1 MEEQMNGFSVGR
13 RVVLVM
19 VGLVPLAGC
28 EVNSTGLA
36 SDGGVGHEAGVP
48 STGAPSA
55 SSPDAARAT
64 PAPAFKPGVDPA
76 IFLPQLVIGY
86 QPTAQELA
94 TSGKACVSDADCATT
109 GGLVVFHCS
118 TPYYGHAQC
127 QGAFPPGD
135 KVVPGVAPSCAY
147 YDCPAGYQCA
157 TDAKSHSVT
166 CLSAQ

>member
-1 MEEQMNGFSVGR
+1 MNGFSVGR

-166 CLSAQ
+166 CLSAR